1 MLIQRLKADFR
12 LTLMTVFGALTV
24 VGITPFVVF
33 RLLND
38 QPIAAVAD
46 VGIQLGITAIVLYA
60 WRGDRMDRAGLL
72 AAVFCSG
79 GCVAM
84 AHLTGLTGTLW
95 LYPVLLSNFLLAAR
109 RPAVLISAGAIAVL
123 VLSGP
128 FEPVEAVTFGV
139 TAAMVSLFAYFFSY
153 RTEAQRR
160 QLEGVAARDPLTGA
174 LNRRGLDRE
183 LERAIQA
190 AARDGLPMGL
200 AVLDLDHFKEV
211 NDAFGHEAGDAV
223 LLTFADLVRRLTRRD
238 DRLFRLGGDE
248 FALLLPGADDE
259 ALLRVAQTVRQAMQM
274 DGHEAGRGVTVSI
287 GATTLRVG
295 ESARDW
301 MHRADT
307 AMYDAKRAGS
317 NRVVVARAAGRPA
330 DAPSPA

>member
-109 RPAVLISAGAIAVL
+109 RPAVRPA
-123 VLSGP
+123 SGP
-128 FEPVEAVTFGV
+128 RAEMKLSASVVN
-139 TAAMVSLFAYFFSY
+139 
-153 RTEAQRR
+153 TEA
-160 QLEGVAARDPLTGA
+160 DP
-174 LNRRGLDRE
+174 
-183 LERAIQA
+183 
-190 AARDGLPMGL
+190 
-200 AVLDLDHFKEV
+200 
-211 NDAFGHEAGDAV
+211 
-223 LLTFADLVRRLTRRD
+223 
-238 DRLFRLGGDE
+238 
-248 FALLLPGADDE
+248 
-259 ALLRVAQTVRQAMQM
+259 
-274 DGHEAGRGVTVSI
+274 
-287 GATTLRVG
+287 
-295 ESARDW
+295 
-301 MHRADT
+301 
-307 AMYDAKRAGS
+307 
-317 NRVVVARAAGRPA
+317 
-330 DAPSPA
+330 